1 MPKQSFRSTQY
12 AIGLTLLAALLLS
25 IPTAIAQGPTPTDD
39 EVNQI
44 AKKLYCP
51 VCENTP
57 LDVCPT
63 EACRQWR
70 EQIREM
76 LIEGKT
82 EEEIIDY
89 FAVTYGERAAG
100 DPRNKL
106 EAYLVPVALIL
117 LGVGILVTALR
128 MWRKPLG
135 AVAASPKEARVGDRR
150 EGRNDA
156 KPVRQDEYIARLEEE
171 LKKRK

>member
-1 MPKQSFRSTQY
+1 MAKQPLRITQY
-12 AIGLTLLAALLLS
+12 AVLLIAFSFTFFTLRS
-25 IPTAIAQGPTPTDD
+25 SSAQGPTPTDD
-39 EVNQI
+39 EVNRI
-44 AKKLYCP
+44 AKQLYCP

-76 LIEGKT
+76 LMEGKS

-89 FAVTYGERAAG
+89 FAATYGERATG

-106 EAYLVPVALIL
+106 EAYFIPFVVIL
-117 LGVGILVTALR
+117 LGTVLLVSALR
-128 MWRKPLG
+128 MWKKPIG
-135 AVAASPKEARVGDRR
+135 TAPPSIENKVKR
-150 EGRNDA
+150 
-156 KPVRQDEYIARLEEE
+156 VRQDDYVARLEEE
-171 LKKRK
+171 LKKRQ

>member
-1 MPKQSFRSTQY
+1 MKESGITDYKFII
-12 AIGLTLLAALLLS
+12 AVMLVAVLAFIS
-25 IPTAIAQGPTPTDD
+25 MVTASAQGPAPSDD

-51 VCENTP
+51 VCENVP

-76 LIEGKT
+76 LIEGRT
-82 EEEIIDY
+82 EEQIIDY
-89 FAVTYGERAAG
+89 FAVTYGERATG

-106 EAYLVPVALIL
+106 EAYLIPVVLIILGTLLL
-117 LGVGILVTALR
+117 LGALR
-128 MWRKPLG
+128 MWRKPLA
-135 AVAASPKEARVGDRR
+135 AVPASPKEK
-150 EGRNDA
+150 A
-156 KPVRQDEYIARLEEE
+156 KSVQQDEYMARFEEE

>member
-1 MPKQSFRSTQY
+1 MKSILSRTPRWT
-12 AIGLTLLAALLLS
+12 GTTVLLTVLAVLMLALLMS
-25 IPTAIAQGPTPTDD
+25 FAVSAQGPSPSDD
-39 EVNQI
+39 EVNKI

-70 EQIREM
+70 EQIRE
-76 LIEGKT
+76 LLSEGKT
-82 EEEIIDY
+82 EKEIIDY

-106 EAYLVPVALIL
+106 QAYLVPSIAILSGVIL
-117 LGVGILVTALR
+117 LVSALR
-128 MWRKPLG
+128 MWSRPRAGEPVSQKN
-135 AVAASPKEARVGDRR
+135 E
-150 EGRNDA
+150 A
-156 KPVRQDEYIARLEEE
+156 KPVHQDEYIARVEEE

>member
-1 MPKQSFRSTQY
+1 MKSIVSRTPRWTSTTVL
-12 AIGLTLLAALLLS
+12 LTVLAVLMLALLMS
-25 IPTAIAQGPTPTDD
+25 FAVSAQGPSPSDD

-70 EQIREM
+70 EQIRE
-76 LIEGKT
+76 LLSEGKS
-82 EEEIIDY
+82 EKEIIDY

-106 EAYLVPVALIL
+106 QAYLVPSIAILFGAIL
-117 LGVGILVTALR
+117 LISALR
-128 MWRKPLG
+128 MWSRPR
-135 AVAASPKEARVGDRR
+135 ASEPASEKNEAQ
-150 EGRNDA
+150 
-156 KPVRQDEYIARLEEE
+156 PVHQDEYIARVEEE

>member
-1 MPKQSFRSTQY
+1 MKSIVSRTPRWTSTTY
-12 AIGLTLLAALLLS
+12 LL
-25 IPTAIAQGPTPTDD
+25 TAIAVLTLALLTSFAVSAQGPSPTDD
-39 EVNQI
+39 EVNKI

-70 EQIREM
+70 EQIRE
-76 LIEGKT
+76 LLSEGRT
-82 EEEIIDY
+82 EKEIIDY
-89 FAVTYGERAAG
+89 FAVTYGERATG

-106 EAYLVPVALIL
+106 QAYLVPALAILFGVIL
-117 LGVGILVTALR
+117 LVSALR
-128 MWRKPLG
+128 MWSKPR
-135 AVAASPKEARVGDRR
+135 ASAPVSQKNE
-150 EGRNDA
+150 A
-156 KPVRQDEYIARLEEE
+156 KPVRQDEYIARVEEE

>member
-1 MPKQSFRSTQY
+1 MLHIRVVKTASGSR
-12 AIGLTLLAALLLS
+12 AIQVVYYRNRKRIVFKHIGS
-25 IPTAIAQGPTPTDD
+25 
-39 EVNQI
+39 
-44 AKKLYCP
+44 
-51 VCENTP
+51 
-57 LDVCPT
+57 
-63 EACRQWR
+63 
-70 EQIREM
+70 
-76 LIEGKT
+76 GKT

>member
-1 MPKQSFRSTQY
+1 MDALRITTYKLQ
-12 AIGLTLLAALLLS
+12 LAVILSAVLAL
-25 IPTAIAQGPTPTDD
+25 ITFFTASGQGPSPTDD
-39 EVNQI
+39 EVNRI
-44 AKKLYCP
+44 AKQLYCP
-51 VCENTP
+51 VCENVP

-76 LIEGKT
+76 LIEGRT
-82 EEEIIDY
+82 EQEIIDY

-106 EAYLVPVALIL
+106 EAYLVPSVAIL
-117 LGVGILVTALR
+117 LGAILLVSALR
-128 MWRKPLG
+128 MWSKPL
-135 AVAASPKEARVGDRR
+135 ATAPASPKDARV
-150 EGRNDA
+150 EPGRNEA
-156 KPVRQDEYIARLEEE
+156 KPARQDEYIARLEEE

>member
-1 MPKQSFRSTQY
+1 MAKQPLRITQY
-12 AIGLTLLAALLLS
+12 VILLMAFSFTFFTLS
-25 IPTAIAQGPTPTDD
+25 SSSAQGPTPTDD
-39 EVNQI
+39 EVNRI
-44 AKKLYCP
+44 AKQLYCP

-76 LIEGKT
+76 LIEGKS

-106 EAYLVPVALIL
+106 EAYLIPFVVIL
-117 LGVGILVTALR
+117 LGTVLLVSALR
-128 MWRKPLG
+128 MWKKPI
-135 AVAASPKEARVGDRR
+135 AATPPLTENK
-150 EGRNDA
+150 A
-156 KPVRQDEYIARLEEE
+156 KRVRQDDYVARLEEE
-171 LKKRK
+171 LKKRQ

>member
-1 MPKQSFRSTQY
+1 MKQKISTTPIEITNY
-12 AIGLTLLAALLLS
+12 RLLWIILFALLLS
-25 IPTAIAQGPTPTDD
+25 LSLYSITFAQGTTPTDD
-39 EVNQI
+39 EVNKI
-44 AKKLYCP
+44 AKKLFCP

-76 LIEGKT
+76 LSQGKS

-100 DPRNKL
+100 DPRDKVK
-106 EAYLVPVALIL
+106 AYLIPVLA
-117 LGVGILVTALR
+117 ILVGTAFLVRALQLWKKPR
-128 MWRKPLG
+128 MAD
-135 AVAASPKEARVGDRR
+135 AVIPEN
-150 EGRNDA
+150 EA
-156 KPVRQDEYIARLEEE
+156 KPVVPQDEYIARIEEE
-171 LKKRK
+171 LKKRN

>member
-1 MPKQSFRSTQY
+1 MSKQSLRSTPY
-12 AIGLTLLAALLLS
+12 ALFLTLLAALLMS
-25 IPTAIAQGPTPTDD
+25 IPAAIAQGPTPTDD

-106 EAYLVPVALIL
+106 EAYLVPAVLIL
-117 LGVGILVTALR
+117 LGTVVLVSALR
-128 MWRKPLG
+128 MWRKPL
-135 AVAASPKEARVGDRR
+135 AAESASPKDTRVEPGRNEAR
-150 EGRNDA
+150 
-156 KPVRQDEYIARLEEE
+156 PVQQDEYIARLEEE

>member
-1 MPKQSFRSTQY
+1 MKANTRANRMRNTKY
-12 AIGLTLLAALLLS
+12 GLLLNVLIALVLTLISSLRV
-25 IPTAIAQGPTPTDD
+25 TAQGPTPTDD

-82 EEEIIDY
+82 EAEIIDY

-106 EAYLVPVALIL
+106 EAYLIPVVLIILGTLLL
-117 LGVGILVTALR
+117 LGALR
-128 MWRKPLG
+128 MWSKPL
-135 AVAASPKEARVGDRR
+135 AAIPASPKE
-150 EGRNDA
+150 EA
-156 KPVRQDEYIARLEEE
+156 KPARQDEYIARLEEE

>member
-1 MPKQSFRSTQY
+1 M
-12 AIGLTLLAALLLS
+12 LAAIIFIAAGIAS
-25 IPTAIAQGPTPTDD
+25 AQGPTPTDD
-39 EVNQI
+39 EVNAI

-51 VCENTP
+51 VCENVP

-76 LIEGKT
+76 LIEGRS
-82 EEEIIDY
+82 EEQIIDY

-106 EAYLVPVALIL
+106 EAYLIPVVLIILGTLLL
-117 LGVGILVTALR
+117 LGALR
-128 MWRKPLG
+128 MWRKPL
-135 AVAASPKEARVGDRR
+135 ATVPASLKDE
-150 EGRNDA
+150 A
-156 KPVRQDEYIARLEEE
+156 KPVQQDEYIARFEEE
-171 LKKRK
+171 LKKRN

>member
-1 MPKQSFRSTQY
+1 MQKQPVWIKKFPILIMALMVVFFTA
-12 AIGLTLLAALLLS
+12 AIAS
-25 IPTAIAQGPTPTDD
+25 AQGPTPTDD
-39 EVNQI
+39 EVNKI
-44 AKKLYCP
+44 AKQLYCP

-76 LIEGKT
+76 LSEGKT
-82 EEEIIDY
+82 EAEIIDY
-89 FAVTYGERAAG
+89 FAATYGERAAG

-106 EAYLVPVALIL
+106 LAYLVPAVLIL
-117 LGVGILVTALR
+117 LGVVVLVSALR
-128 MWRKPLG
+128 IWSRPI
-135 AVAASPKEARVGDRR
+135 APAPASPEKA
-150 EGRNDA
+150 A
-156 KPVRQDEYIARLEEE
+156 KPARQDEYVARVEEE